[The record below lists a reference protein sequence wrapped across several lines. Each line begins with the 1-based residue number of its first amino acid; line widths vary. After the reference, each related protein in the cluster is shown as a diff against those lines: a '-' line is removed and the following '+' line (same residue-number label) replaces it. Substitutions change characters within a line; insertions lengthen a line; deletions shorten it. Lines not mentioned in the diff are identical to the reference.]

1 MAPSRAYRT
10 PLALALAANLVA
22 AAGAIAQS
30 QLLNNPHAGFAYPAG
45 GQQGTTVQVRVGGRF
60 LEGTT
65 GAVFSA
71 RGLRADI
78 VGYDKPLTQREITD
92 LREKA
97 QQLQQGAMTP
107 EVRRQLVEMR
117 ERIGDSVRR
126 NANPNLSETVTLAIA
141 IDADAEP
148 GAWQLRL
155 VTPLGLSNPVAFS
168 VSQLPEVLEQEAAAP
183 DAGAAAN
190 AGPGRAGA
198 RGAGRGAPQGPGLT
212 APLHAEPPQR
222 VTPPAVI
229 NGRIIPA
236 DPRQGAGGGRRQP
249 NQYAPG
255 DADRYVFEARKGQ
268 DFVIA
273 VSARDV
279 MPYLA
284 DAVPGWF
291 QATVALVDA
300 AGKEVAYDDDFRFQ
314 PDPVLHYRI
323 PADGDYT
330 VEIKDALYRGRDDFV
345 YRLSI
350 GELPFVT
357 SIFPLGGA
365 ARAKTTV
372 QVAGWNLPTSTV
384 TMDASD
390 AGPGTAMLTVRRGA
404 IVSNRVP
411 FAIDAVRDIVE
422 REPNDAPKNAA
433 TLALPVIVNGRIQ
446 AAGDVDV
453 FAVTGRSGDQIVA
466 EVTARRLGSPLDSV
480 IELTDAAGARLAVS
494 DDVAD
499 RGAGLI
505 THQADSRIT
514 ITLPAAG
521 TYYLRIG
528 DLQRKGGAEYGYRLR
543 IGAPQPDFDVRVT
556 PAEINAGAG
565 TSVVLTAHAIRKD
578 GFAGDIALS
587 LKDAPPGFTLSGG
600 VVPAGQNQVRLT
612 VNVPPMRPAGPFSI
626 AMEARAA
633 VRGKTVAHPAQ
644 AAEEMTQAFAY
655 RHLVP
660 ADSLK
665 LTVLARGGTRLPARV
680 VSGEIVRMPAGGS
693 ARVRVELPVARALQ
707 NVQLELSEPPEGVSI
722 RAVEVDGTGASF
734 VVEADASKAKPGLR
748 GNLIVAL
755 SGERVPAQRGN
766 QAAPPGAAAR
776 RRVPVGVLPAI
787 PFEITPPR

>member
-1 MAPSRAYRT
+1 
-10 PLALALAANLVA
+10 
-22 AAGAIAQS
+22 
-30 QLLNNPHAGFAYPAG
+30 
-45 GQQGTTVQVRVGGRF
+45 
-60 LEGTT
+60 
-65 GAVFSA
+65 
-71 RGLRADI
+71 
-78 VGYDKPLTQREITD
+78 
-92 LREKA
+92 
-97 QQLQQGAMTP
+97 
-107 EVRRQLVEMR
+107 
-117 ERIGDSVRR
+117 
-126 NANPNLSETVTLAIA
+126 
-141 IDADAEP
+141 
-148 GAWQLRL
+148 
-155 VTPLGLSNPVAFS
+155 
-168 VSQLPEVLEQEAAAP
+168 
-183 DAGAAAN
+183 
-190 AGPGRAGA
+190 
-198 RGAGRGAPQGPGLT
+198 
-212 APLHAEPPQR
+212 
-222 VTPPAVI
+222 
-229 NGRIIPA
+229 
-236 DPRQGAGGGRRQP
+236 
-249 NQYAPG
+249 
-255 DADRYVFEARKGQ
+255 
-268 DFVIA
+268 
-273 VSARDV
+273 
-279 MPYLA
+279 
-284 DAVPGWF
+284 
-291 QATVALVDA
+291 
-300 AGKEVAYDDDFRFQ
+300 
-314 PDPVLHYRI
+314 
-323 PADGDYT
+323 
-330 VEIKDALYRGRDDFV
+330 
-345 YRLSI
+345 
-350 GELPFVT
+350 
-357 SIFPLGGA
+357 
-365 ARAKTTV
+365 
-372 QVAGWNLPTSTV
+372 
-384 TMDASD
+384 
-390 AGPGTAMLTVRRGA
+390 MLTVRRGA

-411 FAIDAVRDIVE
+411 FAIDAVRDVVE

-433 TLALPVIVNGRIQ
+433 KLALPVIVNGRIQ

-453 FAVTGRSGDQIVA
+453 FAVTGRPGDQIVA

-514 ITLPAAG
+514 VTLPAAG

-543 IGAPQPDFDVRVT
+543 VGAPQPDFDVRVT

-626 AMEARAA
+626 AMEARAS
-633 VRGKTVAHPAQ
+633 VQGKTVAHRAQ
-644 AAEEMTQAFAY
+644 AAEEMMQAFAY

-665 LTVLARGGTRLPARV
+665 LTVLARGGTRFPARV
-680 VSGEIVRMPAGGS
+680 VSGETVRMPAGGS

-722 RAVEVDGTGASF
+722 RAVEVDGAGASF

-755 SGERVPAQRGN
+755 SGERMPAQRGN